1 MRQSKLFTKTI
12 KDAPKDE
19 VSLNA
24 QLLIRGGFI
33 EKLAAGIYSYLPLG
47 LRTLRKVQSVVRDEM
62 DAIDGQEILMPA
74 LTPKENWEKT
84 DRWDN
89 FDALYKLQGVNK
101 KDYALGATHEEIVTP
116 LAKKFIS
123 SYKDLPMALYQI
135 QDKFRNE
142 VRAKSGLMRGREFSM
157 KDLYSFHVD
166 EADLDSYYEKAKKA
180 YYNVFQRCGLK
191 AYIVEASGGA
201 FTDFSH
207 EYQVFTE
214 YGEDEVYFC
223 KECDRHQNKEL
234 VEKGEIK
241 CPYCGAEREVKKAIE
256 VGNIFKLMTRFSNPF
271 NVKYVDKNGKE
282 QDVIMG
288 TYGIGPSRV
297 MGAVVE
303 VHHDDSGIVWPE
315 EIAPYKV
322 HLLALG
328 NDDKVK
334 QESDNLYEKLVS
346 AGVEVLYDDRDDSAG
361 IKFSDSDLL
370 GLPYRVVISKKTLAE
385 NQVELKKRN
394 EEKSEMVNLDK
405 IIDTLK

>member
-1 MRQSKLFTKTI
+1 
-12 KDAPKDE
+12 
-19 VSLNA
+19 
-24 QLLIRGGFI
+24 
-33 EKLAAGIYSYLPLG
+33 
-47 LRTLRKVQSVVRDEM
+47 
-62 DAIDGQEILMPA
+62 
-74 LTPKENWEKT
+74 
-84 DRWDN
+84 
-89 FDALYKLQGVNK
+89 
-101 KDYALGATHEEIVTP
+101 
-116 LAKKFIS
+116 
-123 SYKDLPMALYQI
+123 MALYQI